1 MVHLAPAGPGAIV
14 ALVDQSTRRFDMIS
28 DITRSALPLAA
39 WVLLGTLPLAGQQ
52 AGTDSASDV
61 QGYAAPAETD
71 KSPPA
76 PAPVAAA
83 SSNSAAAVVLP
94 RRSDGDVEQG
104 IRVADQ
110 ALNRAGAELARL
122 QQRGEKTQSLLRSQ
136 ESRAAELEA
145 QRKKADKEK
154 RKSDESAFAVQK
166 KAVDRQKAL
175 TEQLKALNDAEI
187 ETARK
192 AVEAAIAKQRALEV
206 ERTLIAKRAERSPL
220 VPDLERETLVAQKK
234 AAGLERDLAG
244 KKAFVS
250 SKRLDLYEASR
261 KAEKP

>member
-1 MVHLAPAGPGAIV
+1 
-14 ALVDQSTRRFDMIS
+14 MIS

-61 QGYAAPAETD
+61 QGYAPPAETD
-71 KSPPA
+71 KGPPA
-76 PAPVAAA
+76 PAPVAAV
-83 SSNSAAAVVLP
+83 SPNSAAAVVLP

-122 QQRGEKTQSLLRSQ
+122 QQRGEKTQALLRSQ
-136 ESRAAELEA
+136 ESRAAGLEA
-145 QRKKADKEK
+145 QKKKADKEK
-154 RKSDESAFAVQK
+154 RKSDESALAVQK

-261 KAEKP
+261 EAEKP